1 MSHSIDIDKKID
13 EFGRRLALY
22 KANPSQLSNHDLSER
37 LRVARLNATQLH
49 NKTWKT
55 TAQSIQ
61 VVKTQA
67 NGTLSLQG
75 GPSEGLTPW
84 FKFASALPLIAL
96 VAGLFFI
103 SEYTDENRAQQLA
116 PLDVAILTDALPP
129 QAYSD
134 PGFSTYLRLQGQL
147 DSE

>member
-1 MSHSIDIDKKID
+1 
-13 EFGRRLALY
+13 
-22 KANPSQLSNHDLSER
+22 
-37 LRVARLNATQLH
+37 LH

-55 TAQSIQ
+55 TAQTIQ

-96 VAGLFFI
+96 IAGLFFI

>member
-1 MSHSIDIDKKID
+1 MSHSTDIDKKID
-13 EFGRRLALY
+13 EFGRKLALY

-37 LRVARLNATQLH
+37 LRVARLNAIQLH

-55 TAQSIQ
+55 TALSIQ
-61 VVKTQA
+61 VVK
-67 NGTLSLQG
+67 GSLSLQG
-75 GPSEGLTPW
+75 GLSEGLTPW

-96 VAGLFFI
+96 IAGLFFI
-103 SEYTDENRAQQLA
+103 SDYTDEIRAQQLA